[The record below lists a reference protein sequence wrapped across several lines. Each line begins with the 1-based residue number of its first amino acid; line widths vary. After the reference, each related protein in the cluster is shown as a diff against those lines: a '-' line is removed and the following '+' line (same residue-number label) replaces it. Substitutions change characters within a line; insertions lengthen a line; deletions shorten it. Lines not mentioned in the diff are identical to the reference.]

1 MIIDKNFKMRVEDI
15 NEIFTMLSFVLKLE
29 SHKNKPLLNVIQKK
43 NCMLL
48 KKCSVC

>member
-29 SHKNKPLLNVIQKK
+29 SHKNKPLLRGCKL
-43 NCMLL
+43 NCV
-48 KKCSVC
+48 KACS